1 MELSHAGSEG
11 TYSFD
16 GRKLHHSRF
25 NVNWLTELGI
35 TPRAILDI
43 GAFDCGDAIRF
54 KTSFP
59 DSKVIAFEA
68 DPDRAANIQSYIEN
82 YGVEFFPVAISD
94 KCGTIDFYPSI
105 HTGEGRTDGQ
115 GSLLKHS
122 DVYKQ
127 TFGSFI
133 KQQPPVQVQTRTVE
147 DVNDNTL
154 ESIDLVHID
163 VEGYEYGVIKGFGKC
178 RPKLVFFETILDGVG
193 WEGTHPAIEI
203 HELLN
208 SMGYILL
215 LDLGTDRLYQYILGP
230 DGFASV

>member
-11 TYSFD
+11 VFKYD
-16 GRKLHHSRF
+16 NRKLHHSRF
-25 NVNWLTELGI
+25 NVDWFNDLGI
-35 TPRAILDI
+35 KPSLILDI
-43 GAFDCGDAIRF
+43 GAFDCGDSIRF
-54 KTSFP
+54 KVNFP
-59 DSKVIAFEA
+59 DAKVLAFEA
-68 DPDRAANIQSYIEN
+68 DPDRAANIQTYIGN
-82 YGVEFFPVAISD
+82 YGVDFYPVAISD

-133 KQQPPVQVQTRTVE
+133 KQQPPVHVQTRTVE
-147 DVNDNTL
+147 DVNNNTL

-178 RPKLVFFETILDGVG
+178 RPKLVFFETILSGQG
-193 WEGTHPAIEI
+193 WVGTHGVEDIDG
-203 HELLN
+203 LLQ
-208 SMGYILL
+208 SMGYKLL
-215 LDLGTDRLYQYILGP
+215 LDLGTDRLYQLNE
-230 DGFASV
+230 